1 MRLILSEKPFHGVG
15 FGTPWIESTASVA
28 SHPSSAGAIGL
39 FVLAGAA
46 TVTIFV
52 SDPFASWEYE
62 VGIFLLAGYCS
73 VRESLRPGT
82 SNVTISALV
91 PALALAAISL
101 WGFAQL
107 AIGAT
112 VYRYATWEASLRAMA
127 CGATAWVAA
136 KTLRDARLRWRF
148 LSAFAWFG
156 GALSLVSVVA
166 YFTSPGRIL
175 WVFASPYP
183 DVWGPFLSR
192 NDFAGFMELSFPVAL
207 VLAMDRRT
215 RDSPPGTLPRSIPG
229 WEPVRESDEVP
240 KRFSFSKRVPIWVP
254 AWMLAAGLAS
264 GSRAGAIL
272 LLAEA
277 GVVLGLISGRRAAAK
292 FIAWTLLLAAV
303 AGAGTLVGRF
313 AEKDPWR
320 YRREIAASTLH
331 LIADHPWRGY
341 GLGTYAYVYPA
352 YATFD
357 IGAVV
362 EHAHN
367 QWLEWASEGGI
378 PLALVWLMLAL
389 GMSVRA
395 VRSVWGIGILAAF
408 LHALVDYPFVRC
420 GLTAWDFTLIGALSA
435 AAVRKAGPILNVAR
449 KENDQ

>member
-1 MRLILSEKPFHGVG
+1 MRVIRSEKPFHRVG
-15 FGTPWIESTASVA
+15 FGTSWIASTASLAARPTGV
-28 SHPSSAGAIGL
+28 GAIGL
-39 FVLAGAA
+39 FALAGAA
-46 TVTIFV
+46 TLAIFA
-52 SDPFASWEYE
+52 SDPRMTFAYE
-62 VGIFLLAGYCS
+62 IGIFLLAGYDS
-73 VRESLRPGT
+73 AREVLRPGAKIL
-82 SNVTISALV
+82 TI

-107 AIGAT
+107 AMDAT
-112 VYRYATWEASLRAMA
+112 VYRYATWEASLRTMA
-127 CGATAWVAA
+127 FGATAWVAA
-136 KTLRDARLRWRF
+136 KTLRDARLRRRF

-156 GALSLVSVVA
+156 CALSLVSVIA
-166 YFTSPGRIL
+166 YFTSRGRIL

-183 DVWGPFLSR
+183 DGWGPFLSR

-207 VLAMDRRT
+207 WLALDRLT
-215 RDSPPGTLPRSIPG
+215 PDS
-229 WEPVRESDEVP
+229 
-240 KRFSFSKRVPIWVP
+240 RFSTVPDWSTTREPDWISERIPLWVP

-277 GVVLGLISGRRAAAK
+277 GAVLGLISKRRAAAM
-292 FIAWTLLLAAV
+292 FVLWTVLLAAV

-313 AEKDPWR
+313 ADKDPWL
-320 YRREIAASTLH
+320 YRREIAASTLR

-367 QWLEWASEGGI
+367 QWLEWAAEGGI
-378 PLALVWLMLAL
+378 PLALVWLTLAV
-389 GMSVRA
+389 GVSVPA
-395 VRSVWGIGILAAF
+395 VRSIWGIGILAAF

-435 AAVRKAGPILNVAR
+435 ETMRKAKPMVHSRERSAT
-449 KENDQ
+449 K

>member
-1 MRLILSEKPFHGVG
+1 MRVILSEKPFHRFG
-15 FGTPWIESTASVA
+15 FGTAWIASTAEVA
-28 SHPSSAGAIGL
+28 SRPSGVGAIGL
-39 FVLAGAA
+39 FILASAA
-46 TVTIFV
+46 TLTIFA
-52 SDPFASWEYE
+52 SDPFVTWGYE
-62 VGIFLLAGYCS
+62 IGIFLLAGYCS
-73 VRESLRPGT
+73 VRESLKTGAP
-82 SNVTISALV
+82 TIRIPPHSPMLTTMLA
-91 PALALAAISL
+91 PILALAAISL

-112 VYRYATWEASLRAMA
+112 VYRYATSDAALRAMA

-136 KTLRDARLRWRF
+136 TTLRDARWRWRF

-156 GALSLVSVVA
+156 CALSLVSVVA

-207 VLAMDRRT
+207 LLALDRRT
-215 RDSPPGTLPRSIPG
+215 RDSRLGTVAIPD
-229 WEPVRESDEVP
+229 WVPERFPV
-240 KRFSFSKRVPIWVP
+240 WVP

-272 LLAEA
+272 LLTEA
-277 GVVLGLISGRRAAAK
+277 GVILGLISRRRAAAK
-292 FIAWTLLLAAV
+292 FLAWTLLLAVV

-313 AEKDPWR
+313 AEKDSWR
-320 YRREIAASTLH
+320 YRREIAASTVN
-331 LIADHPWRGY
+331 LIEAHPWRGY
-341 GLGTYAYVYPA
+341 GLGTYSYVYPA

-367 QWLEWASEGGI
+367 QWLEWAAEGGI
-378 PLALVWLMLAL
+378 PLALVWLTLAV

-420 GLTAWDFTLIGALSA
+420 GLTAWDFALIGALHA
-435 AAVRKAGPILNVAR
+435 AAVRKAGPAVQSRERNT
-449 KENDQ
+449 N

>member
-1 MRLILSEKPFHGVG
+1 MRVILPGKPFHGVG
-15 FGTPWIESTASVA
+15 FSTAWIA
-28 SHPSSAGAIGL
+28 STARLAARPSGVGAIGL
-39 FVLAGAA
+39 FILAGSA
-46 TVTIFV
+46 TLTIFET
-52 SDPFASWEYE
+52 DPFATWGYE
-62 VGIFLLAGYCS
+62 IGIFLLAGYSS
-73 VRESLRPGT
+73 VRESFRTGT
-82 SNVTISALV
+82 SKMTV
-91 PALALAAISL
+91 PAVALAAISL

-107 AIGAT
+107 SMGAT

-127 CGATAWVAA
+127 CGATSWVAA
-136 KTLRDARLRWRF
+136 KTLCEARLRWRF
-148 LSAFAWFG
+148 LCAFAYFG
-156 GALSLVSVVA
+156 LALSLVSVLE
-166 YFTSPGRIL
+166 YFTSRGRIL

-207 VLAMDRRT
+207 VLALDRRAQ
-215 RDSPPGTLPRSIPG
+215 DARSVAGAIPD
-229 WEPVRESDEVP
+229 WVPVRIP
-240 KRFSFSKRVPIWVP
+240 LWVP
-254 AWMLAAGLAS
+254 ACMLAAGLAS

-272 LLAEA
+272 LLAETA
-277 GVVLGLISGRRAAAK
+277 LILGLISRRRAAAK
-292 FIAWTLLLAAV
+292 FVICTAILAAV
-303 AGAGTLVGRF
+303 SGAGTLIGRF

-320 YRREIAASTLH
+320 YRREIAESTFR
-331 LIADHPWRGY
+331 LIADRPWSGY

-367 QWLEWASEGGI
+367 QWLEWAAEGGI
-378 PLALVWLMLAL
+378 PLALVWLTLAV

-408 LHALVDYPFVRC
+408 LHAFVDYPFVRC

-435 AAVRKAGPILNVAR
+435 EAVRKAKPVRKAR
-449 KENDQ
+449 PTMH